1 MLKYIVMDM
10 DGTLLN
16 SQNQIPPKTKE
27 LLIEYQKEGVQL
39 ILASGRSFHRLM
51 PIAQELQMF
60 DYGGYFIEID
70 GIGYYDLKKD
80 EHIVLKS
87 MDTAY
92 IKELVETL
100 ISLDCEVQVCQEQTI
115 YAHIPNR
122 LISIKEKLRKE
133 QNVADDFPWTSGPW
147 DYLFDMRKA
156 YQNIYYFDDINEIS
170 GESLK
175 VQVMDCE
182 EKIEEVFSKMK
193 PFSSQFEF
201 FRTSHRQIE
210 ILPYGYSKGMTLK
223 YIMDK
228 NNAQR
233 DEVIAFGDG
242 ENDVSLF
249 AQVDHSIAMGQARDY
264 VKKQA
269 RFVTKSNDEEGIYYA
284 LKKG

>member
-115 YAHIPNR
+115 YAHIPN
-122 LISIKEKLRKE
+122 
-133 QNVADDFPWTSGPW
+133 
-147 DYLFDMRKA
+147 
-156 YQNIYYFDDINEIS
+156 
-170 GESLK
+170 
-175 VQVMDCE
+175 
-182 EKIEEVFSKMK
+182 
-193 PFSSQFEF
+193 
-201 FRTSHRQIE
+201 
-210 ILPYGYSKGMTLK
+210 
-223 YIMDK
+223 
-228 NNAQR
+228 
-233 DEVIAFGDG
+233 
-242 ENDVSLF
+242 
-249 AQVDHSIAMGQARDY
+249 
-264 VKKQA
+264 
-269 RFVTKSNDEEGIYYA
+269 
-284 LKKG
+284 